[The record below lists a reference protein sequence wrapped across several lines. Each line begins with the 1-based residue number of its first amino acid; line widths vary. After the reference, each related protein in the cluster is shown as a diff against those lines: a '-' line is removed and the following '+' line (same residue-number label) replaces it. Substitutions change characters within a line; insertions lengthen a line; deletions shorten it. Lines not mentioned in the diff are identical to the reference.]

1 MSILYCDFQYVK
13 TGHHDQDFLMM
24 NKYCNGKLT
33 HIKYNEK
40 ELFKNISVIS
50 KILKRK
56 EPKTIATVSFLA
68 LFLSSII
75 TNKWNYNIIV
85 HFIPRVHFIMH
96 KFILSI
102 ILKKCNKV
110 FVFADCVK
118 DDIEKTLGKSYVLKI
133 FLLHTREIIFKTKCN
148 SNRNTILCIGNLNSM
163 KNIENLLLV
172 IQENRFG
179 NINFKFICK
188 GISDRISK
196 ISFSNKFKNSITIED
211 RFPSLEEYKNELYAA
226 TFTYLDYT
234 VDYGIRCSAVMLD
247 SLAQGTP
254 VITNDNL
261 SFTSFIKKYK
271 CGYVFKNIDELK
283 ILLKKIDSSDIPI
296 LPPSKKLMDDYSE
309 KNNKLLAK
317 ELLECEK

>member
-163 KNIENLLLV
+163 KNIENL
-172 IQENRFG
+172 
-179 NINFKFICK
+179 
-188 GISDRISK
+188 
-196 ISFSNKFKNSITIED
+196 
-211 RFPSLEEYKNELYAA
+211 SL
-226 TFTYLDYT
+226 
-234 VDYGIRCSAVMLD
+234 
-247 SLAQGTP
+247 
-254 VITNDNL
+254 
-261 SFTSFIKKYK
+261 
-271 CGYVFKNIDELK
+271 
-283 ILLKKIDSSDIPI
+283 
-296 LPPSKKLMDDYSE
+296 DD
-309 KNNKLLAK
+309 
-317 ELLECEK
+317 